1 MGFLDRLRQSGF
13 GSKPPPLPP
22 SIVQSGADR
31 DANEEDAGPSQST
44 DPQTFAMEYVDAAGQ
59 PSLRQVTVQ
68 AVGLNGS
75 GDTTLQCLCHMR
87 GAVRTFRA
95 DRIQYIIDQNGE
107 VIEDVP
113 GFIADN
119 LSATPKVQQPAAR
132 GSKKPQS
139 DRTKRRNQIRAANR
153 DYIRILVAIARADG
167 SYDAAE
173 EIPIQAFVAGQHGEP
188 LDEADQMWLRN
199 YIHRMNP
206 NLDQVDLAMETVG
219 FYLRWAR
226 TAGDAEDKARV
237 QAFTAAIKA
246 VIMADGQADEAEMD
260 VLRDLVDIAS

>member
-1 MGFLDRLRQSGF
+1 MGFLDRLREKGF
-13 GSKPPPLPP
+13 GQKPPPLPP
-22 SIVQSGADR
+22 NIQQRARAD
-31 DANEEDAGPSQST
+31 DAPEEEAST
-44 DPQTFAMEYVDAAGQ
+44 SAEADPQTFAMEYIDAAGQ
-59 PSLRQVTVQ
+59 PSLRQVTVR
-68 AVGLNGS
+68 AVGANPS

-119 LSATPKVQQPAAR
+119 LSATPEPEKPAAR
-132 GSKKPQS
+132 GSKKPQT

-167 SYDAAE
+167 NYDLE
-173 EIPIQAFVAGQHGEP
+173 EEAPIQAFVAGQYGEP

-206 NLDQVDLAMETVG
+206 TFDQVDLAMETVG

-226 TAGDAEDKARV
+226 SAGQAEDKARV
-237 QAFTAAIKA
+237 QAFTMALKA
-246 VIMADGQADEAEMD
+246 VIMADGHADEAELD
-260 VLRDLVDIAS
+260 VLRDLVDYSS